1 MVPGSSLE
9 ETGRCTERQNVTI
22 VGRVYPSSAPVVLRG
37 VACLQAGRDGGV
49 VGGVLRHILQRPAV
63 ISHRDLEIFSKSSY
77 FDALFISG
85 RALGQ

>member
-1 MVPGSSLE
+1 MPGSSLE

-22 VGRVYPSSAPVVLRG
+22 VGRLYPCSAPVVLRG